1 MIIATDADMVLFEFD
16 ETWRQVAE
24 KTLQRPVPRLCNSYS
39 MALRYGLSSK
49 EYHKTWAAFHKT
61 EAWADCIIIPSAIN
75 AVHRMLEHG
84 HEVHVVTSMPQKTAH
99 LRRRQLDAIGLNR
112 AELHITWNPYRPDEP
127 PIQTKKEVLNR
138 IRPRFFADDRWD
150 HCREAHET
158 NVPYVAFIES
168 THDGDGYPVHG
179 VHSHPDL
186 AHAFHIFTDMDT
198 NDQAPT
204 AEVKPDFVWRAG
216 TRR

>member
-24 KTLQRPVPRLCNSYS
+24 KALRRPVPRLCNAYR
-39 MALRYGLSSK
+39 MDRRYELSLK
-49 EYHKTWAAFHKT
+49 EYHKTWGVFHET
-61 EAWADCIIIPSAIN
+61 ESWARCIVISDATD
-75 AVHRMLEHG
+75 AVHRMLDQG
-84 HEVHVVTSMPQKTAH
+84 HEVHVVTSMPPEAAH
-99 LRRRQLDAIGLNR
+99 WRRRQLDEIGLDR
-112 AELHITWNPYRPDEP
+112 VELHITGHPYRPGEL

-150 HCREAHET
+150 HCREAREA

-168 THDGDGYPVHG
+168 THDGDGVPVDG

-186 AHAFHIFTDMDT
+186 AQAFCAFTT
-198 NDQAPT
+198 EHFT
-204 AEVKPDFVWRAG
+204 
-216 TRR
+216 